1 LAAPNQSAI
10 WSTFRKQKGCR
21 SLTIIW
27 LLKHLPKDAKTT
39 YMVTYALLTLPSFF
53 LITFILNQLPKNPQ
67 QTWILQKKKKKK
79 LQCKMMQRLVVISYK
94 IFAFKVKWVILLFFL
109 NTIKPLDPGLKIIFF
124 KRDEVILLRWNIW
137 KYIFGAI

>member
-39 YMVTYALLTLPSFF
+39 YMVTYALLTLASFF
-53 LITFILNQLPKNPQ
+53 FNNIYIKSITKEHSTNLNI
-67 QTWILQKKKKKK
+67 TKKKKT
-79 LQCKMMQRLVVISYK
+79 SN
-94 IFAFKVKWVILLFFL
+94 VKWC
-109 NTIKPLDPGLKIIFF
+109 KGS
-124 KRDEVILLRWNIW
+124 WS
-137 KYIFGAI
+137 

>member
-39 YMVTYALLTLPSFF
+39 YMVTYALLTLASFF
-53 LITFILNQLPKNPQ
+53 LITFILNQLPKNTQ
-67 QTWILQKKKKKK
+67 QTWILQKKKKN
-79 LQCKMMQRLVVISYK
+79 LQCKMMQRLMVISYK
-94 IFAFKVKWVILLFFL
+94 IFAFKVKWVILLFF
-109 NTIKPLDPGLKIIFF
+109 F
-124 KRDEVILLRWNIW
+124 
-137 KYIFGAI
+137 

>member
-39 YMVTYALLTLPSFF
+39 YMVTYALLTLASFF
-53 LITFILNQLPKNPQ
+53 LITFILNQLPKNTQ

-79 LQCKMMQRLVVISYK
+79 TSN
-94 IFAFKVKWVILLFFL
+94 VKWC
-109 NTIKPLDPGLKIIFF
+109 KGS
-124 KRDEVILLRWNIW
+124 WS
-137 KYIFGAI
+137 